1 MSNVLIFF
9 YFMLALNAIAKRG
22 YEETDGKDFQ
32 YRNKGMMAYIGSY
45 EALVDMSAIRNWA
58 KMSGHVSWF
67 LWRSAYI
74 SKSVSVRNK
83 MLIAYHWFLTF
94 TLGRDISRF

>member
-1 MSNVLIFF
+1 
-9 YFMLALNAIAKRG
+9 
-22 YEETDGKDFQ
+22 
-32 YRNKGMMAYIGSY
+32 MAYIGSY
-45 EALVDMSAIRNWA
+45 EAVVDMSAVHNWA
-58 KMSGHVSWF
+58 KMSGHLSWL

-74 SKSVSVRNK
+74 SKSVSIRNK

>member
-1 MSNVLIFF
+1 
-9 YFMLALNAIAKRG
+9 LNTIAKRG
-22 YEETDGKDFQ
+22 YEEPEGKDFE
-32 YRNKGMMAYIGSY
+32 YKNKGMMAYIGSY

-74 SKSVSVRNK
+74 SKSVSIRNK
-83 MLIAYHWFLTF
+83 MLIAYHWLMTF
-94 TLGRDISRF
+94 ALGRDISRF